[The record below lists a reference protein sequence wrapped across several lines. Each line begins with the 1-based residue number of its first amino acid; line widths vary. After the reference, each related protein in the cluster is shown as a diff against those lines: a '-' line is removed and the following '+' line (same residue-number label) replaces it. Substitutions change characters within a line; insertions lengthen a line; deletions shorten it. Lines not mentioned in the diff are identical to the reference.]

1 MPRRRPLPAIH
12 PILLLALL
20 FPAGCAHEPDG
31 PTPANR
37 SPHVQLTGGP
47 ADGDSAEYRS
57 TFYWH
62 GWDDDGIV
70 DHYRYAMINLVERPS
85 IGGPDDIPAADWR
98 DTLSTRASFVL
109 RSPHPLDGDEELVQQ
124 SSLGHHLFAI
134 QAIDDHGD
142 SSNID
147 WLSITSRNVLPRTT
161 IEYPTLPVEAG
172 LVQFREAVEIRWTGF
187 DPDSPDPD
195 RMPAAYEWKV
205 IPLPQNIPAFTV
217 DVHYAITT
225 TPGPL

>member
-1 MPRRRPLPAIH
+1 
-12 PILLLALL
+12 
-20 FPAGCAHEPDG
+20 
-31 PTPANR
+31 
-37 SPHVQLTGGP
+37 
-47 ADGDSAEYRS
+47 
-57 TFYWH
+57 
-62 GWDDDGIV
+62 
-70 DHYRYAMINLVERPS
+70 MINLVERPS

-225 TPGPL
+225 TPGPQYEWNRLDGSVNSLRLNLQSGIDYVFALRAIDVVDGTEDIFVRGRNALPFTVSSVS